1 MPGSATRSGERSARC
16 STSSP
21 RRRSSP
27 LILTGPERLATTVRR
42 ALTILKP
49 PPELTISDWADANRR
64 LSSEASA
71 EPGQWRTS
79 RAEYQRGIM
88 DAISDGAVE
97 SVVVMS
103 SSQVGKSE
111 ALNHC
116 VGYYV
121 DQDPAPIMRVMPTV
135 REAEAW

>member
-1 MPGSATRSGERSARC
+1 MQGSATRSERRSARR

-21 RRRSSP
+21 RRRSLP
-27 LILTGPERLATTVRR
+27 LILTGPERLATAVRA
-42 ALTILKP
+42 ALTILRP
-49 PPELTISDWADANRR
+49 PPELSISDWADANRR

-97 SVVVMS
+97 SVVIMS
-103 SSQVGKSE
+103 SAQVGKSE
-111 ALNHC
+111 ALGNS
-116 VGYYV
+116 VGY
-121 DQDPAPIMRVMPTV
+121 
-135 REAEAW
+135 